1 MDEDHMMA
9 TNGAAGGASS
19 ARTRTAGATA
29 SGTAGGGG
37 GGSATRHH
45 DPVADVLKLEQQ
57 LFRVPLEEIKASVR
71 HGAKESEREVAALV
85 AAVRQL
91 DAQRSVEQQAEL
103 VSAQGGQQGDVTV
116 AKAAEVVE
124 GLLNRVQ
131 ELKSKVGIQQQELKS
146 KINVSFVQQQQHMT
160 HLRTRLAIAL
170 LSLLSFPA
178 PLCFLTPQIN
188 VSFVQQ
194 QQHMT
199 HLRTRLQ
206 ATSALVASGSG
217 SGSGERNG
225 KSGATTTAAVA
236 AAAGGAVGA
245 AAGAAAGATG
255 ATSASWHMEAT
266 GAAVLAGA
274 SAAGAGGAGAGA
286 GAADGAGGAGRS
298 GEGAGN
304 GEGEGEEEGGVR
316 ERLVQEWKQ
325 QRLQRV
331 LVDYLMREGHLETAG
346 KLAQELHLQEWVDSG
361 VYESM
366 LAISSALHQ
375 QDCAPA
381 LHWCSLH
388 RSRLKRLKSGLEF
401 RLRVQEFIERVRQGQ
416 LKEAVGY
423 ARAHLAPFA
432 ASHLPQLQQALATLA
447 LRSSTQCPKYKALFA
462 QSQWESLQQ
471 LFHRTACDL
480 HGLPHPPLL
489 HIYMQ
494 AGLSVLKT
502 PLSYEPGCPKAD
514 PLSHASFRHLALPL
528 PLSKRNHSQ
537 LVCRIS
543 HRVMDYHNPPL
554 VLPNGYVY
562 SKQAMEDMARRSN
575 GLVTCPS
582 SSPVCLPM
590 PSPLPPPMH
599 PCVPPPC
606 LSP

>member
-1 MDEDHMMA
+1 MMA
-9 TNGAAGGASS
+9 TNGAPGGASS
-19 ARTRTAGATA
+19 ARTRTAGATTG
-29 SGTAGGGG
+29 GTGGGGGGG
-37 GGSATRHH
+37 GGSAVRHH

-85 AAVRQL
+85 AAAREL
-91 DAQRSVEQQAEL
+91 DAHGSVNQAEL
-103 VSAQGGQQGDVTV
+103 VLAHGGQQGDVTV
-116 AKAAEVVE
+116 AKAAEVL
-124 GLLNRVQ
+124 GALLNRVQ
-131 ELKSKVGIQQQELKS
+131 ELKSK
-146 KINVSFVQQQQHMT
+146 INVSFAQQQQHM
-160 HLRTRLAIAL
+160 
-170 LSLLSFPA
+170 S
-178 PLCFLTPQIN
+178 
-188 VSFVQQ
+188 
-194 QQHMT
+194 

-217 SGSGERNG
+217 AGAGARDG
-225 KSGATTTAAVA
+225 KSGATTTAATATATA
-236 AAAGGAVGA
+236 AA
-245 AAGAAAGATG
+245 AAGAAGVAGV
-255 ATSASWHMEAT
+255 ASWPMEGT
-266 GAAVLAGA
+266 GAAALA
-274 SAAGAGGAGAGA
+274 AAGTGGA
-286 GAADGAGGAGRS
+286 GAADGEGAAGRS
-298 GEGAGN
+298 GGGAGN
-304 GEGEGEEEGGVR
+304 GEGDGEGEREGEGAGGVR

-331 LVDYLMREGHLETAG
+331 LVDYLLREGHLETAG
-346 KLAQELHLQEWVDSG
+346 KMALELQLQEWVDSG

-381 LHWCSLH
+381 LHWCSQH
-388 RSRLKRLKSGLEF
+388 RSRLKRLKSDLEF
-401 RLRVQEFIERVRQGQ
+401 RLRGQEFIERVRQGQ

-432 ASHLPQLQQALATLA
+432 ASHLPQLQQILATLA

-462 QSQWESLQQ
+462 HSQWDALQQ

-562 SKQAMEDMARRSN
+562 SKQAMEEMARRSN
-575 GLVTCPS
+575 GLVTCPRS
-582 SSPVCLPM
+582 GETYHYSQLVKAFIF
-590 PSPLPPPMH
+590 
-599 PCVPPPC
+599 
-606 LSP
+606 

>member
-1 MDEDHMMA
+1 MDDDLMMA
-9 TNGAAGGASS
+9 TNGAAAGASS
-19 ARTRTAGATA
+19 ARTRTAGATT
-29 SGTAGGGG
+29 GGIGGGGG
-37 GGSATRHH
+37 GGSAVRHH

-85 AAVRQL
+85 AAVREL
-91 DAQRSVEQQAEL
+91 DAQGSVNQAEL
-103 VSAQGGQQGDVTV
+103 VLAQGGQQGDVTV
-116 AKAAEVVE
+116 AKAAEVV
-124 GLLNRVQ
+124 GALLNRVQ
-131 ELKSKVGIQQQELKS
+131 ELKSK
-146 KINVSFVQQQQHMT
+146 INVSF
-160 HLRTRLAIAL
+160 A
-170 LSLLSFPA
+170 
-178 PLCFLTPQIN
+178 
-188 VSFVQQ
+188 QQ

-206 ATSALVASGSG
+206 ATSALVAAGAG
-217 SGSGERNG
+217 GGGGGGARDG
-225 KSGATTTAAVA
+225 KSGATTTAATTTATA
-236 AAAGGAVGA
+236 AAAAGAVGA
-245 AAGAAAGATG
+245 ADATN
-255 ATSASWHMEAT
+255 ASWQMEA
-266 GAAVLAGA
+266 
-274 SAAGAGGAGAGA
+274 
-286 GAADGAGGAGRS
+286 AADGAGGAGRS

-304 GEGEGEEEGGVR
+304 GEGDGEGEGEGGVR

-325 QRLQRV
+325 QRLHRV
-331 LVDYLMREGHLETAG
+331 VVDYLLREGHLETAG
-346 KLAQELHLQEWVDSG
+346 KMAYELQLQEWVDSS

-366 LAISSALHQ
+366 LAIYAALHQ
-375 QDCAPA
+375 HNCAPA
-381 LHWCSLH
+381 LHWCSQH
-388 RSRLKRLKSGLEF
+388 RSRLKRLKSDLEF
-401 RLRVQEFIERVRQGQ
+401 RLRVQEFIERVRQRQ

-462 QSQWESLQQ
+462 QSQWGSLQQ

-554 VLPNGYVY
+554 VLPNGYV
-562 SKQAMEDMARRSN
+562 KQVGGICM
-575 GLVTCPS
+575 GG
-582 SSPVCLPM
+582 
-590 PSPLPPPMH
+590 
-599 PCVPPPC
+599 
-606 LSP
+606 